1 MRAEGFE
8 PSSSLEHRPLKPA
21 CLPVPPH
28 PRFAKHRSE
37 QAWCMS
43 TPEEREEESRKSPRM
58 QYEELLQRESEE
70 PHETAEHLRENPPP
84 EPEQDPTN

>member
-1 MRAEGFE
+1 
-8 PSSSLEHRPLKPA
+8 
-21 CLPVPPH
+21 
-28 PRFAKHRSE
+28 
-37 QAWCMS
+37 MS